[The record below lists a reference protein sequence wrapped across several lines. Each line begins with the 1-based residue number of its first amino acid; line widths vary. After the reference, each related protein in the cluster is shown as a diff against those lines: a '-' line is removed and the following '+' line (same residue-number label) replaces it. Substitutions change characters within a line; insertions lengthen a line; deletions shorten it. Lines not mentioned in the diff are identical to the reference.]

1 MFESQGLSSNRSCTA
16 KKQHPENFT
25 HWYYKCTK
33 KKVWATSF
41 LSQSWINPW
50 DSETYTHKLNISK
63 QGSHPE
69 LYSQHKILEKHLMIC
84 FSHSLG
90 NLKLLRYTFQPTC
103 KPQMMTGNFE
113 AVRPVLFHWLN
124 MHKKSVTL
132 HMVNNNKYVFI
143 TISIKTTTKLDCPPF
158 KKFMIWHHF
167 YKKVVAI

>member
-16 KKQHPENFT
+16 KKQHPGKLHT
-25 HWYYKCTK
+25 LILQIHQ
-33 KKVWATSF
+33 KKVWDTSF

-50 DSETYTHKLNISK
+50 DSETYTHKLNVNK

-103 KPQMMTGNFE
+103 KAQMMTGNFE

-132 HMVNNNKYVFI
+132 HMVNNNK
-143 TISIKTTTKLDCPPF
+143 
-158 KKFMIWHHF
+158 
-167 YKKVVAI
+167 

>member
-16 KKQHPENFT
+16 KKNSTQENFT
-25 HWYYKCTK
+25 HWYYECTK

-50 DSETYTHKLNISK
+50 DSETHKLNISK

-113 AVRPVLFHWLN
+113 VVRPVLFHWLN

-158 KKFMIWHHF
+158 KKFMILHHF